1 LPLALVLPLAEARQR
16 AEQFCRP
23 SMAVGG
29 AGLRAMSA
37 WERPCLDRRIGPRE
51 PLRRAGAAAFVL
63 RRYQSLLVRARGE
76 RPPEGAWAS
85 DHPVC
90 APRARRPP
98 SDAAPCCPKARARWA
113 RRPVGGPSTG
123 RPRSA
128 SPRRG
133 SAPQRCAGCRRAV
146 ESGTRAIRWITSPA
160 PKGACD
166 RLRRL
171 ASPHSDDVRGFRAAV
186 GGARCPAAS
195 LTAQPRWLGAQ
206 TVAPEEPDPHAR
218 AGGCG
223 PISSRSGGASS
234 PGALSPSVL
243 AWGRARPGPG
253 RPAGRAPGDGTTPAG
268 PSART
273 SAPGSVPI
281 PGHGV
286 CRRACSLPTTSLWCP
301 SRAPLWSHGQRAVET
316 DGCGRH
322 AT

>member
-1 LPLALVLPLAEARQR
+1 
-16 AEQFCRP
+16 
-23 SMAVGG
+23 
-29 AGLRAMSA
+29 MSA

-234 PGALSPSVL
+234 PDALSPQVL
-243 AWGRARPGPG
+243 AWGRAWPGPG
-253 RPAGRAPGDGTTPAG
+253 RPAGLTPGL
-268 PSART
+268 
-273 SAPGSVPI
+273 
-281 PGHGV
+281 GHH
-286 CRRACSLPTTSLWCP
+286 RRARQHGRPRRDPCP
-301 SRAPLWSHGQRAVET
+301 YPATASAGGRVLCRPRVCGAPAARRSGVTVSALSRQTGAVDT
-316 DGCGRH
+316 QPDRPPRCRFRGCP
-322 AT
+322 